1 MVGDTVH
8 LSCVVFQ
15 VKKNFSQD
23 DFAIKGTVSV
33 IFSEPIFK
41 DNIMPD
47 LQTVPLK
54 PERECCEK

>member
-1 MVGDTVH
+1 MCG
-8 LSCVVFQ
+8 LSG
-15 VKKNFSQD
+15 KKKKFSQD
-23 DFAIKGTVSV
+23 DFEIKGTVSV

-54 PERECCEK
+54 P

>member
-54 PERECCEK
+54 P